1 MQHLEGTFKGVRNAD
16 IYDQAWLPDGEVKAV
31 ILIVHGIGEHSGRY
45 TNHVNY
51 FVPRGYAIYALD
63 HLGHGK
69 SDGERE
75 VIERFSDYTDTLGIF
90 SGMVRESQPG
100 KPVFIL
106 GHSMGGLITSTYLL
120 DHQDEFRGAILSAP
134 AIKPG
139 GEISGATIAVGKV
152 ISRIMPKLGVLA
164 LDDSGISRDPAVLQA
179 YRNDPLVFQGKTPAR
194 LGAEMLSAMQRVT
207 DAAATITLPILIVQ
221 GTGDTLV
228 DPSGAQLLYDKV
240 GSPDKTLKLY
250 DGLYHELH
258 NEPER
263 DIVFADVDAWLAAHL
278 PAEMAQP

>member
-1 MQHLEGTFKGVRNAD
+1 MEHREDTFKGVRNAD
-16 IYDQAWLPDGEVKAV
+16 IYYQAWLPDGEVKAV
-31 ILIVHGIGEHSGRY
+31 ILLVHGIGEHSGRY

-75 VIERFSDYTDTLGIF
+75 VIERFSDFTDTLGIF
-90 SGMVRESQPG
+90 SGMVREWQPG
-100 KPVFIL
+100 KPIFIL

-120 DHQDEFRGAILSAP
+120 DHQNEFQGAILSAP

-139 GEISGATIAVGKV
+139 GDISGATIAVGKI
-152 ISRIMPKLGVLA
+152 ISRILPKMGVLA
-164 LDDSGISRDPAVLQA
+164 LDDSGISRDPAVVQA
-179 YRNDPLVFQGKTPAR
+179 YRADPLVFQGKTPAR
-194 LGAEMLSAMQRVT
+194 LGAEMLGAMQRVT
-207 DAAATITLPILIVQ
+207 DAASTITLPILILQ
-221 GTGDTLV
+221 GTGDMLV
-228 DPSGAQLLYDKV
+228 NPSGAQILYDKV
-240 GSPDKTLKLY
+240 GSTDKTLKLY

-263 DIVFADVDAWLAAHL
+263 DVMFADVEAWLAARV
-278 PAEMAQP
+278 

>member
-1 MQHLEGTFKGVRNAD
+1 MEHREDTFKGVRNAD
-16 IYDQAWLPDGEVKAV
+16 IYYQAWLPDGEVKAV
-31 ILIVHGIGEHSGRY
+31 ILLVHGIGEHSGRY

-69 SDGERE
+69 SEGERE

-90 SGMVRESQPG
+90 SGMVREWQPG
-100 KPVFIL
+100 KPIFIL

-120 DHQDEFRGAILSAP
+120 DHQDEFQGAILSAP

-139 GEISGATIAVGKV
+139 GDISGATIAVGKI
-152 ISRIMPKLGVLA
+152 ISRILPKMGVLA
-164 LDDSGISRDPAVLQA
+164 LDDSGISRDPAVVQA
-179 YRNDPLVFQGKTPAR
+179 YRADPLVFQGKTPAR
-194 LGAEMLSAMQRVT
+194 LGAEMLGAMQRVT
-207 DAAATITLPILIVQ
+207 DAASTITLPILILQ
-221 GTGDTLV
+221 GTGDMLV
-228 DPSGAQLLYDKV
+228 NPTGAQILYDKV
-240 GSPDKTLKLY
+240 GSADKTLKLY

-263 DIVFADVDAWLAAHL
+263 DVMFADVEAWLAARV
-278 PAEMAQP
+278 

>member
-1 MQHLEGTFKGVRNAD
+1 MEHREDTFKGVRNAD
-16 IYDQAWLPDGEVKAV
+16 IYYQAWLPDGEVEAV
-31 ILIVHGIGEHSGRY
+31 ILLVHGIGEHSGRY

-69 SDGERE
+69 SEGERE
-75 VIERFSDYTDTLGIF
+75 VIERFSDFTDMLGIF
-90 SGMVRESQPG
+90 SGMVREWQPG
-100 KPVFIL
+100 KPIFIL

-120 DHQDEFRGAILSAP
+120 DHQDEFQGAILSAP

-139 GEISGATIAVGKV
+139 GDISGATIAVGKI
-152 ISRIMPKLGVLA
+152 ISRILPKMGVLA
-164 LDDSGISRDPAVLQA
+164 LDDSGISRDPAVVQA
-179 YRNDPLVFQGKTPAR
+179 YRADPLVFQGKTPAR

-207 DAAATITLPILIVQ
+207 DTASAITLPILILQ
-221 GTGDTLV
+221 GTGDMLV
-228 DPSGAQLLYDKV
+228 NPSGAQILYDKV
-240 GSPDKTLKLY
+240 GSADKTLKLY

-263 DIVFADVDAWLAAHL
+263 DVMFADVEAWLAARV
-278 PAEMAQP
+278 

>member
-1 MQHLEGTFKGVRNAD
+1 MEHREDTFKGVRNAD
-16 IYDQAWLPDGEVKAV
+16 IYYQAWLPDGEVEAV
-31 ILIVHGIGEHSGRY
+31 ILLVHGIGEHSGRY

-90 SGMVRESQPG
+90 SGMVREWQPG
-100 KPVFIL
+100 KPIFIL

-120 DHQDEFRGAILSAP
+120 DHQDEFQGAILSAP

-139 GEISGATIAVGKV
+139 GDISGATIAVGKI
-152 ISRIMPKLGVLA
+152 ISRILPKMGVLA
-164 LDDSGISRDPAVLQA
+164 LDDSGISRDPAVVQA
-179 YRNDPLVFQGKTPAR
+179 YRADPLVFQGKTPAR
-194 LGAEMLSAMQRVT
+194 LGAEMLGAMQRVT
-207 DAAATITLPILIVQ
+207 DAASTITLPILILQ
-221 GTGDTLV
+221 GTGDMLV
-228 DPSGAQLLYDKV
+228 NPSGAQILYDKV
-240 GSPDKTLKLY
+240 GSTDKTLELY

-263 DIVFADVDAWLAAHL
+263 DVMFADVEAWLAARV
-278 PAEMAQP
+278 

>member
-1 MQHLEGTFKGVRNAD
+1 MEHREDTFKGVRNAD
-16 IYDQAWLPDGEVKAV
+16 IYYQAWLPDGEVEAV
-31 ILIVHGIGEHSGRY
+31 ILLVHGIGEHSGRY
-45 TNHVNY
+45 TNNVNY

-90 SGMVRESQPG
+90 SGMVREWQPG
-100 KPVFIL
+100 KPIFIL

-120 DHQDEFRGAILSAP
+120 DHQDEFQGAILSAP

-139 GEISGATIAVGKV
+139 GDISGATIAVGKI
-152 ISRIMPKLGVLA
+152 ISRILPKMGVLA
-164 LDDSGISRDPAVLQA
+164 LDDSGISRDPAVVQA
-179 YRNDPLVFQGKTPAR
+179 YRADPLVFQGKTPAR
-194 LGAEMLSAMQRVT
+194 LGAEMLGAMQRVT
-207 DAAATITLPILIVQ
+207 DAASTITLPILILQ
-221 GTGDTLV
+221 GTGDMLV
-228 DPSGAQLLYDKV
+228 NPSGAQILYDKV
-240 GSPDKTLKLY
+240 GSTDKTLKLY

-263 DIVFADVDAWLAAHL
+263 DVMFADVEAWLAARV
-278 PAEMAQP
+278 

>member
-1 MQHLEGTFKGVRNAD
+1 MEHREDTFKGVRNAD
-16 IYDQAWLPDGEVKAV
+16 IYYQAWLPDGEVEAV
-31 ILIVHGIGEHSGRY
+31 ILLVHGIGEHSGRY

-90 SGMVRESQPG
+90 SGMVREWQPG
-100 KPVFIL
+100 KPIFIL

-120 DHQDEFRGAILSAP
+120 DHQDEFQGTILSAP

-139 GEISGATIAVGKV
+139 GDISGATIAVGKI
-152 ISRIMPKLGVLA
+152 ISRILPKMGVLA
-164 LDDSGISRDPAVLQA
+164 LDDSGISRDPAVVQA
-179 YRNDPLVFQGKTPAR
+179 YRADPLVFQGKTPAR
-194 LGAEMLSAMQRVT
+194 LGAEMLGAMQRVT
-207 DAAATITLPILIVQ
+207 DAASTITLPILILQ
-221 GTGDTLV
+221 GTGDMLV
-228 DPSGAQLLYDKV
+228 NPSGAQILYDKV
-240 GSPDKTLKLY
+240 GSTDKTLELY

-263 DIVFADVDAWLAAHL
+263 DVMFADVEAWLAARV
-278 PAEMAQP
+278 

>member
-1 MQHLEGTFKGVRNAD
+1 MEHREDTFKGVRNAD
-16 IYDQAWLPDGEVKAV
+16 IYYQAWLPDGEVRAV
-31 ILIVHGIGEHSGRY
+31 ILLVHGIGEHSGRY

-69 SDGERE
+69 SEGERE

-90 SGMVRESQPG
+90 SGMVREWQPG
-100 KPVFIL
+100 KPIFIL

-120 DHQDEFRGAILSAP
+120 DHQDEFQGAILSAP

-139 GEISGATIAVGKV
+139 GDISGATIAVGKI
-152 ISRIMPKLGVLA
+152 ISRILPKMGVLA
-164 LDDSGISRDPAVLQA
+164 LDDSGISRDPAVVQA
-179 YRNDPLVFQGKTPAR
+179 YRADPLVFQGKTPAR
-194 LGAEMLSAMQRVT
+194 LGAEMLGAMQRVT
-207 DAAATITLPILIVQ
+207 DAASTITLPILILQ
-221 GTGDTLV
+221 GTGDMLV
-228 DPSGAQLLYDKV
+228 NPSGAQILYDKV
-240 GSPDKTLKLY
+240 GSADKTLKLY

-263 DIVFADVDAWLAAHL
+263 DVMFADVEAWLAARV
-278 PAEMAQP
+278 